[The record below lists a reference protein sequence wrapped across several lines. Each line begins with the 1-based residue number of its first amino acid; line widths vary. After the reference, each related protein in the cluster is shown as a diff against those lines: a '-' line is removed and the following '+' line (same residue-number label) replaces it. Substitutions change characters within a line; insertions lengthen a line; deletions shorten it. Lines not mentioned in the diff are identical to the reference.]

1 MVETSSHPH
10 SPAAHRADAP
20 DLHGTRAAT
29 LVSDD
34 RSLADRLSHALAPQL
49 HLSVV
54 PLVGSHDAGP
64 LRLLGTGPVLIDLC
78 PRPDR
83 AVAAIAQVKSGAA
96 DRTVLALCD
105 AALGL
110 APVRQA
116 VAQGADDFALRDA
129 PAWEIQVRLEALLA
143 HPVPQTDPL
152 PLVLGD
158 LELDARTRTVRRRG
172 QRLQLSGRQ
181 FELLRVFMRHP
192 GEPLS
197 QSRLLEEMGL
207 SAQERGSN
215 VIEVHVY
222 HLRRQIGS
230 DRLSTVRGS
239 GYVLHAAAPAV

>member
-1 MVETSSHPH
+1 M
-10 SPAAHRADAP
+10 
-20 DLHGTRAAT
+20 T

-34 RSLADRLSHALAPQL
+34 RALADRLSLALAPPLQL
-49 HLSVV
+49 AAV
-54 PLVGSHDAGP
+54 PLVGGHDAGP
-64 LRLLGTGPVLIDLC
+64 LRLVGTGPVLIDLC

-83 AVAAIAQVKSGAA
+83 SVAAIAQVKSGAA
-96 DRTVLALCD
+96 ERTVLALCD
-105 AALGL
+105 ASQGL

-116 VAQGADDFALRDA
+116 LAQGADDFALRDA
-129 PAWEIQVRLEALLA
+129 SAWEIQLRLEALQA
-143 HPVPQTDPL
+143 RPAPQSDLL
-152 PLVLGD
+152 PLVVGD
-158 LELDARTRTVRRRG
+158 LELDVRTRTVRRRG

-197 QSRLLEEMGL
+197 QTRLLEEMGL

-215 VIEVHVY
+215 VVEVHVY

-239 GYVLHAAAPAV
+239 GYVLHAAAPAM